1 MKNSNRKNDFENK
14 CRIIIEW
21 AGITLILIAQS
32 QYCRKCDVVRS
43 KSLRLFV
50 LLNFRRS
57 CKTDGKHL
65 TSNKLTN
72 VLNYNCDSGQCC
84 ARNMTMGLLKFPQP
98 AVHAHTHTHT
108 LEKDTQLK
116 TCRSSSRIP
125 YSQHQ
130 FNQSFSVSI
139 IQK

>member
-108 LEKDTQLK
+108 HSK
-116 TCRSSSRIP
+116 RIH
-125 YSQHQ
+125 S
-130 FNQSFSVSI
+130 
-139 IQK
+139 